1 MIVTD
6 REARTGMTCVDSERS
21 CRGARCMAWTYV
33 PTEHVGLD
41 FQKMPDS
48 CEGTDGD
55 RFGYCMKMS
64 DFISKLA
71 INTRRSPK

>member
-1 MIVTD
+1 
-6 REARTGMTCVDSERS
+6 
-21 CRGARCMAWTYV
+21 MAWTYV

-41 FQKMPDS
+41 FQKMSDS
-48 CEGTDGD
+48 CEGIDGD